1 MRIAAPLLIID
12 GMRPQATASVQ
23 FRILGPVT
31 AYRDGETLS
40 LGGERQRALL
50 AVLLVHANETVSTE
64 RLVEQLFGRSG
75 SGSQINAIHVAVS
88 RLRRALGNG
97 AGAMLLTRRGGYA
110 LELEPG
116 QLDAATFESLVQEAR
131 DRLTQDDPA
140 AASGLLREALGLW
153 RGPPLADLAA
163 VEGMQADIRRLEEL
177 RLLAEMERIDA
188 ELALGHAA
196 EVVVDLERLIAQAPL
211 QERLRAQQMLALYRS
226 GRQAE
231 ALAAYR
237 EACALLRDE
246 LGLTPSAEL
255 RELERM
261 IFHQDV
267 GLDAE
272 RALQAPAPAVVCP
285 FKGLAAFESSDAE
298 FFCGRDRIVSELIA
312 RLAEWP
318 LVGILGPSGIGKSS
332 LLRAGV
338 LPALRAGALP
348 GSAGWRQVLVRP
360 GKHPARELERAL
372 GGDPER
378 VVGELGRGERIVV
391 AVDQLEDLFTVC
403 EDDFLRREFLE
414 RLVALAG
421 DHERR
426 VLLLCTLRADFYGR
440 LSVYPRF
447 AELLSRSH
455 ALVGPMARAELREA
469 IEQPAARAGLEV
481 EDGLVEVLL
490 TEVAD
495 EPGSLPLLSTTMLEL
510 WQARDGRVLRLQ
522 DYRATGGVRSGVAR
536 IAESAY
542 TRLSESEQRAARD
555 LLLRLADIGEGSP
568 ERRLVPL
575 SEVKVISGAPRVLAA
590 LTDARLLTVGAGTV
604 ELSHEALLR
613 EWPRYRAWLEED
625 RVVRQVHAHLRVAAR
640 EWDAHGRDPG
650 DLYRGARLAAALEFR
665 AQHADRIARLER
677 DFVSASQLETDREA
691 GRQRIQNRRLRAL
704 LVAGAVLL
712 VLTVVAGVV
721 AVVGQQRA
729 SKNAQLADAAARA
742 ALGRQ
747 LGAEALGEQR
757 LDVAA
762 LLAREGVALDRS
774 PQTEGTLLTTL
785 LRSPAVLGT
794 FPLPTDS
801 TPHVAVSPDGRT
813 LAVSDSVADSVQF
826 YDART
831 RVLEPRRLRD
841 FAGDQS
847 PVYSADGSLLV
858 YTSGGSLV
866 VRDARTLA
874 LRERLVLGPPYRQEL
889 AADIPEGSTL
899 IAPDGRTVY
908 YAYWLMDAAGQPAQ
922 AYLASW
928 ALSSGQPLRTIRL
941 GSGPLLTVRL
951 LDRGTRLAVVTAH
964 DVTTYDAS
972 TLRPLRTLLI
982 RPTSLLPAAAAISPD
997 GRAIAIGSQDGS
1009 VSFVDAETGGL
1020 RRAQGGQHSA
1030 AVAAAVYSPSGR
1042 TVMTVGDDGRVI
1054 VWDPRSGRRLMALP
1068 GPAGHVQDAQV
1079 SPDGSTLYTAGTG
1092 GVMLAWDLTGER
1104 GFGRSA
1110 RLSSSLQCC
1119 DSVTP
1124 EAPAFALSPDGT
1136 ELAVAAGDSKVG
1148 VYSTTTL
1155 RREKS
1160 FAIGSTANRVTALS
1174 WSPTGKTLA
1183 VGAHGGIVQLWDV
1196 TGLPRRERSLV
1207 GLEPLPGQIEAIQS
1221 LAFSPDGQLLA
1232 ASDKSEGSAI
1242 GHNIV
1247 SPVATLAT
1255 WEVGS
1260 GTMINTPAELGAG
1273 AGMTASDVL
1282 AFSPDGRL
1290 LAASLLTGGVRV
1302 FDPTTGRVLRTLA
1315 DPGNDTV
1322 SLAFAPTG
1330 DVLAAGT
1337 LAGTVELWNPVTA
1350 KRIAQPLL
1358 ADSAAIA
1365 DIAFDRSGQR
1375 FATTGLQDATV
1386 KIWFTGSLEQEGPR
1400 LVADPDATAAT
1411 AFEPGGQDLLVVDDH
1426 GGAFTWPMSL
1436 TSWEQRACSLAGRNL
1451 TRAEWAQFVAGPPY
1465 ATVCR

>member
-1 MRIAAPLLIID
+1 
-12 GMRPQATASVQ
+12 MRPQATASVQ

-31 AYRDGETLS
+31 AYRGGETVS

-75 SGSQINAIHVAVS
+75 SASQVNAVQVAVS
-88 RLRRALGNG
+88 RLRRALGDG
-97 AGAMLLTRRGGYA
+97 GGAMLLTRRGGYA

-116 QLDAATFESLVQEAR
+116 QLDAATFESLVEEAR
-131 DRLTQDDPA
+131 DLMAQDDPA
-140 AASGLLREALGLW
+140 AASARLREALGLW

-163 VEGMQADIRRLEEL
+163 MEGMQADIRRLEEL
-177 RLLAEMERIDA
+177 RQLAEMERIDA

-267 GLDAE
+267 GLDRE
-272 RALQAPAPAVVCP
+272 RRLQAPAQAVVCP

-338 LPALRAGALP
+338 LPALRGGALP

-372 GGDPER
+372 GDDPER
-378 VVGELGRGERIVV
+378 VVSELSRGQRIVV

-403 EDDFLRREFLE
+403 EDDALRREFLE

-481 EDGLVEVLL
+481 EDDLVEVLL

-542 TRLSESEQRAARD
+542 TRLSDAEQRVARD
-555 LLLRLADIGEGSP
+555 LLLRLADVGEGSP

-575 SEVKVISGAPRVLAA
+575 PEVKDIRGAPRVLAA

-613 EWPRYRAWLEED
+613 EWPRYRDWLEED

-640 EWDAHGRDPG
+640 EWDAHGRDQG

-665 AQHADRIARLER
+665 ATHADRVDRLER
-677 DFVSASQLETDREA
+677 EFVGASQLEADREA

-704 LVAGAVLL
+704 LVAAAVLL

-729 SKNAQLADAAARA
+729 SKNAQLADDAARA

-826 YDART
+826 YDARS
-831 RVLEPRRLRD
+831 RALEPRRLND
-841 FAGDQS
+841 FAGDQA

-858 YTSGGSLV
+858 YTSGASLV

-874 LRERLVLGPPYRQEL
+874 LRQRLVLGPPFRQEL
-889 AADIPEGSTL
+889 AGDITEGSTL
-899 IAPDGRTVY
+899 VAPNGRTLY
-908 YAYWLMDAAGQPAQ
+908 YAYWLMDTAGQPAQ
-922 AYLASW
+922 AYLAGW
-928 ALSSGQPLRTIRL
+928 ALSTGRPIGTVRL
-941 GSGPLLTVRL
+941 GPGPLLAVRL
-951 LDRGTRLAVVTAH
+951 LDGGHRLSVVTAH
-964 DVTTYDAS
+964 HVTTYDAS
-972 TLRPLRTLLI
+972 RLRQLQALTI
-982 RPTSLLPAAAAISPD
+982 RPMSVLPSTAAISPD
-997 GRAIAIGSQDGS
+997 ARTIAIGSQDGS
-1009 VSFVDAETGGL
+1009 ISFVDAVSGQL
-1020 RRAQGGQHSA
+1020 RRGMGGQHSS
-1030 AVAAAVYSPSGR
+1030 AVAGAIYSPSGN
-1042 TVMTVGDDGRVI
+1042 TVMTVGDDGKVI
-1054 VWDPRSGRRLMALP
+1054 VWDPHSDRRLASLA
-1068 GPAGHVQDAQV
+1068 GPAGHIQDAQV

-1092 GVMLAWDLTGER
+1092 GVMLAWDLTGAR

-1110 RLSSSLQCC
+1110 RLSATLPCC

-1124 EAPAFALSPDGT
+1124 EAPPFALSPDGR
-1136 ELAVAAGDSKVG
+1136 EFAVATADSRVG
-1148 VYSTTTL
+1148 VYSATTL

-1160 FAIGSTANRVTALS
+1160 FTIASTANRVTALS
-1174 WSPTGKTLA
+1174 WSPTGDTLA

-1196 TGLPRRERSLV
+1196 GGSPRRERSLV
-1207 GLEPLPGQIEAIQS
+1207 GLEPLPGQIEAVQS
-1221 LAFSPDGQLLA
+1221 LAFSPDGQTLA
-1232 ASDKSEGSAI
+1232 ASDKSEGSAV
-1242 GHNIV
+1242 GHNIL
-1247 SPVATLAT
+1247 SPIGAMAIWDVAT
-1255 WEVGS
+1255 GS
-1260 GTMINTPAELGAG
+1260 MLNTPAELGAG
-1273 AGMTASDVL
+1273 AGITASDVL
-1282 AFSPDGRL
+1282 AFSPNGGM

-1302 FDPTTGRVLRTLA
+1302 FDASSGRILRTLT

-1322 SLAFAPTG
+1322 SLAFAPAG
-1330 DVLAAGT
+1330 DLLAAGT
-1337 LAGTVELWNPVTA
+1337 LAGTVELWNPATG
-1350 KRIAQPLL
+1350 KRLAQPLL
-1358 ADSAAIA
+1358 ADSSSAIA

-1375 FATTGLQDATV
+1375 FATTGLQDSTV

-1400 LVADPDATAAT
+1400 LAAGPDATAAA
-1411 AFEPGGQDLLVVDDH
+1411 AFEPGGQGLLAVDDH

-1451 TRAEWAQFVAGPPY
+1451 TRAEWAQFVAGPRY